1 MKRMEL
7 IRNIGAALLTIGMMS
22 NPLASKAEVAA
33 PSADSTAK
41 EKKEVVLTGIDAA
54 SGRHYFD
61 GSRRF
66 KNGGPACI
74 TCHNVTNDQLIP
86 GGLLAKDLTDVY
98 ERMGEGITLW
108 LDAPPFPAMITSYK
122 DHPLTEEERMALTAF
137 FKKAQET
144 KDKQKVNSGFDF
156 FLFAGV
162 GGVLVIMVLINLLW
176 MKRKKQMVKREI
188 FDRQSRAWDAKH

>member
-7 IRNIGAALLTIGMMS
+7 FRNMGAAFLTIIILSSPFNSRAGE
-22 NPLASKAEVAA
+22 PVASQ
-33 PSADSTAK
+33 DSLSK
-41 EKKEVVLTGIDAA
+41 ENKEVTISGVNAA
-54 SGRHYFD
+54 SGRKYFE
-61 GSRRF
+61 GSQRF

-108 LDAPPFPAMITSYK
+108 LDAPPFPAMVNSYK
-122 DHPLTEEERMALTAF
+122 DHQLTEQERMSLTAF
-137 FKKAQET
+137 FKDASEK
-144 KDKQKVNSGFDF
+144 KDKQKLNSGFDF
-156 FLFAGV
+156 FLFAGI
-162 GGVLVIMVLINLLW
+162 GGVVAIMILINLLW

-188 FDRQSRAWDAKH
+188 FNRQSRAWDAKH